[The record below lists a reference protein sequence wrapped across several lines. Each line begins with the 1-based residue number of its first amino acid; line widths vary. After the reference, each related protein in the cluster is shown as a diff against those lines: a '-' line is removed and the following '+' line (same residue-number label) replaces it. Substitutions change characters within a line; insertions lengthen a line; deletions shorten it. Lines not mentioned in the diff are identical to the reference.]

1 MGHALERGLIKIFGE
16 KGGISK
22 LNFIKTSLHVSI
34 NEFKPTLM
42 HHLILQPALR
52 GGFNATI
59 FMFGRITSLL
69 LFTPVYIWAYR
80 KAKLKFDFTKRPTEF
95 AFGFAYGL
103 VSCIVYN
110 FLFTR
115 IYDNHMRDTA
125 LDLEFD
131 IFKETD
137 VEEGSR

>member
-1 MGHALERGLIKIFGE
+1 MGHALERGLIRVFGD
-16 KGGISK
+16 KAGISK
-22 LNFIKTSLHVSI
+22 MNFLKTSLHVSI
-34 NEFKPTLM
+34 NEFKPSLM

-59 FMFGRITSLL
+59 FMFSRISSLL
-69 LFTPVYIWAYR
+69 LFTPLYIWSYR
-80 KAKLKFDFTKRPTEF
+80 KAKMRFDFSKRRTEV

-103 VSCIVYN
+103 VSCIIYN

-115 IYDNHMRDTA
+115 IYEQHMKDTA

-131 IFKETD
+131 IFKETGIKD
-137 VEEGSR
+137 GSR